1 MFGRRVFGST
11 AIPRAMYAR
20 LHISSPAQA
29 SRMLPMLVPLT
40 PSLSQSVGGM
50 VNAVALGSLEVLP
63 RFEGSEQDLASLK
76 ALLESISPLQLGF
89 SRLFELWGI
98 ARATVMDNKMQNRGR
113 NWRAGD
119 GAASLTVLSKVAD
132 KDMKMLFFFLVTPEV
147 FSVTFAKNNYLC

>member
-11 AIPRAMYAR
+11 AIPRTMYVR

-29 SRMLPMLVPLT
+29 TRMLPALVPLT

-50 VNAVALGSLEVLP
+50 ANALAQGTAESMPRLEV
-63 RFEGSEQDLASLK
+63 GEQDPASLK

-98 ARATVMDNKMQNRGR
+98 VRATVMTNIIQGR
-113 NWRAGD
+113 ANARC
-119 GAASLTVLSKVAD
+119 ST
-132 KDMKMLFFFLVTPEV
+132 FLVAADGGQLV
-147 FSVTFAKNNYLC
+147 

>member
-113 NWRAGD
+113 NWRVGD

-132 KDMKMLFFFLVTPEV
+132 KDMKMLFFFFGDTG
-147 FSVTFAKNNYLC
+147 SVLSYVC

>member
-98 ARATVMDNKMQNRGR
+98 ARATVMDNKMQI
-113 NWRAGD
+113 AG
-119 GAASLTVLSKVAD
+119 GTGGLVMAQLLSLSSQRTLIR
-132 KDMKMLFFFLVTPEV
+132 T
-147 FSVTFAKNNYLC
+147 